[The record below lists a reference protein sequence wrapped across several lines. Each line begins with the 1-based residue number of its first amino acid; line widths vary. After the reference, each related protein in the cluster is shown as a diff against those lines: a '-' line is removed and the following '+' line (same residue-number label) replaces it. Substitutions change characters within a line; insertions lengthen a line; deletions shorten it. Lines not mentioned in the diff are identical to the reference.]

1 MQSQPKSM
9 KNDEELK
16 DEEQFFVLAGPAYRL
31 ETRLGLH
38 LPTTSR
44 RVLKVVLLLL
54 LTWVPIVVLSL
65 IAGHAFPGSVKVP
78 FLRDPETNGRLLV
91 ALPLLELAFVL
102 VHISLAVQARSFVE
116 MGLIPARQRS
126 DFIAAKAAALRWRES
141 YLGEGILVFV
151 AYAAAIGSRL
161 YFDFGTGDSSW
172 ERVGQSLTPAGW
184 WHTLVSLPFLYFLIL
199 RWAWV
204 IVCWS
209 RFLHRVSRLDLQL
222 TATHP
227 DRVGG
232 LGFLAWGVAAFAPLL
247 TAMSAMVAAGMADE
261 MYHQGVLLKDL
272 KYDVFGYVA
281 VAILI
286 VYIPLLFFLLALSRC
301 KFRGLL
307 DFGKLVW
314 DHDRAFEKKWL
325 EEGADHRQDLVG
337 SPDISSL
344 ADAGLVYEHVN
355 EMWFFPFDLK
365 AFASLVIAA
374 MVPFAVLLP
383 IKEFILSF
391 GELLI

>member
-1 MQSQPKSM
+1 M
-9 KNDEELK
+9 KNDEDPKSEA
-16 DEEQFFVLAGPAYRL
+16 QFFVQAGPLYRL

-54 LTWVPIVVLSL
+54 LTWVPILVLSL

-91 ALPLLELAFVL
+91 ALPLLEFAFVL
-102 VHISLAVQARSFVE
+102 VHISLAVQARSFVDME
-116 MGLIPARQRS
+116 LIATRQRS
-126 DFIAAKAAALRWRES
+126 DFVAAKAAAIRWRES
-141 YLGEGILVFV
+141 YLGEGLLLLL
-151 AYAAAIGSRL
+151 AYAVAIGSRL
-161 YFDFGTGDSSW
+161 FLDFGTGDSSW
-172 ERVGQSLTPAGW
+172 ERVGESLTPAGW
-184 WHTLVSLPFLYFLIL
+184 WHMLVSLPLLYFLIF

-204 IVCWS
+204 IVCWG
-209 RFLHRVSRLDLQL
+209 RFLFHVSRLDLQL
-222 TATHP
+222 TSTHP

-247 TAMSAMVAAGMADE
+247 TAMSAVVAAGLADG
-261 MYHQGVLLKDL
+261 MYHRGLLLKDL
-272 KYDVFGYVA
+272 KYDVFGFVA

-286 VYIPLLFFLLALSRC
+286 VYVPLLFFLPTLSRC
-301 KFRGLL
+301 RFKGLL
-307 DFGKLVW
+307 DIGKLVW

-325 EEGADHRQDLVG
+325 EEGAHHRQDLVG

-344 ADAGLVYEHVN
+344 ADAGTIYEHVN
-355 EMWFFPFDLK
+355 EMWFFPFDVK
-365 AFASLVIAA
+365 AFAVLIIFA
-374 MVPFAVLLP
+374 MLPFAVLLP

>member
-1 MQSQPKSM
+1 M
-9 KNDEELK
+9 KNDE
-16 DEEQFFVLAGPAYRL
+16 DPSSQDQFFVHGGPAYRL

-38 LPTTSR
+38 VPTTSR

-54 LTWVPIVVLSL
+54 LTWVPLVVLSW
-65 IAGHAFPGSVKVP
+65 IAGHLFPGSVEVP
-78 FLRDPETNGRLLV
+78 LLRDPETNGRLLV

-102 VHISLAVQARSFVE
+102 VHISLAVQARSFVDLE
-116 MGLIPARQRS
+116 LISARQRS
-126 DFIAAKAAALRWRES
+126 DFVAAKAAAIRWRES
-141 YLGEGILVFV
+141 NLGEGLLLCL
-151 AYAAAIGSRL
+151 AYAVAIGTRL
-161 YFDFGTGDSSW
+161 FLDFGTGDSSW
-172 ERVGQSLTPAGW
+172 ERVGESLTPAGW
-184 WHTLVSLPFLYFLIL
+184 WHMLVSLPLLYFLIG

-204 IVCWS
+204 IVCWG
-209 RFLHRVSRLDLQL
+209 RFLFQVSRLDLQL
-222 TATHP
+222 TSTHP

-247 TAMSAMVAAGMADE
+247 TAMSAVVAAGLADG
-261 MYHQGVLLKDL
+261 MYHRGLLLKDL

-286 VYIPLLFFLLALSRC
+286 VYAPLLFFLSALSRC
-301 KFRGLL
+301 KFQGLL
-307 DFGKLVW
+307 DIGKLVW
-314 DHDRAFEKKWL
+314 DHDRAFEEKWL

-344 ADAGLVYEHVN
+344 ADAGTVYEHVK

-365 AFASLVIAA
+365 AFAVLIIAA
-374 MVPFAVLLP
+374 MAPFAVLLP

>member
-1 MQSQPKSM
+1 MKTDEDPGSQ
-9 KNDEELK
+9 DR
-16 DEEQFFVLAGPAYRL
+16 FFVTGGPAYRL

-44 RVLKVVLLLL
+44 RVLKVALLLL
-54 LTWVPIVVLSL
+54 LTWVPLVVLSW
-65 IAGHAFPGSVKVP
+65 IAGHAFPGSVEVP
-78 FLRDPETNGRLLV
+78 LLRDPETNGRLLV
-91 ALPLLELAFVL
+91 ALPLLEFAFVI
-102 VHISLAVQARSFVE
+102 VHMSLAVQARSFVD

-126 DFIAAKAAALRWRES
+126 DFVAAKTAAIRLRES
-141 YLGEGILVFV
+141 YLGEGLLLLL
-151 AYAAAIGSRL
+151 AYTAAIGSRL
-161 YFDFGTGDSSW
+161 FFDFGTGDSSW
-172 ERVGQSLTPAGW
+172 ERVEKSLTPAGW
-184 WHTLVSLPFLYFLIL
+184 WHMLVSLPFLYFLIL

-204 IVCWS
+204 VVCWG
-209 RFLHRVSRLDLQL
+209 RFLFDVSRLDLEL

-247 TAMSAMVAAGMADE
+247 TAMSAVVAAGLADG
-261 MYHQGVLLKDL
+261 MYHRGLLLADL
-272 KYDVFGYVA
+272 KYDVFGFVA
-281 VAILI
+281 VALLI
-286 VYIPLLFFLLALSRC
+286 VYIPLLFFLPALSRC
-301 KFRGLL
+301 RFQGLL
-307 DFGKLVW
+307 DIGKLVW

-344 ADAGLVYEHVN
+344 ADAGTIYEHVN
-355 EMWFFPFDLK
+355 EMWFFPFDVK
-365 AFASLVIAA
+365 AFAVLIIFA
-374 MVPFAVLLP
+374 MLPFAVLLP